1 MCDSVS
7 SLANLGQVFEK
18 FRPQL
23 LSMLQRRMDPGL
35 GKRNDPEDVLAD
47 AFLAARHRW
56 PNVER
61 ELLADADGQ
70 EEKLQY
76 AWLYRITRDT
86 LLVRHRFNARDKRD
100 MRRDMAWS
108 QAGSS
113 QLCGLMKQ
121 GTSPDKALLRIELQ
135 EEVRRVVDLLKDNER
150 EVLWMRH
157 EDQLNYRQIGLVLE
171 ISENAAA
178 VRYTRAL
185 RRLREL
191 WQKLHAEWSRT

>member
-7 SLANLGQVFEK
+7 GFANLGQIFEK

-23 LSMLQRRMDPGL
+23 LLMLQRRMDPVL
-35 GKRNDPEDVLAD
+35 EKRVDPDDILAE
-47 AFLAARHRW
+47 AFLAARNRW
-56 PNVER
+56 PKVKSQFYSDVEGR
-61 ELLADADGQ
+61 

-76 AWLYRITRDT
+76 AWLYRISRDT
-86 LLVRHRFNARDKRD
+86 LIERYRFNVRDKRD
-100 MRRDMAWS
+100 MRRDMPWS

-121 GTSPDKALLRIELQ
+121 GTSPDKAVLRTELQ
-135 EEVRRVVDLLKDNER
+135 EEVRRVVGLLKDSER

-157 EDQLNYRQIGLVLE
+157 EDQLNFAQIGFVLE
-171 ISENAAA
+171 ITENAAT

-185 RRLREL
+185 RQLREL
-191 WQKLHAEWSRT
+191 WKNLHAEWSGT

>member
-35 GKRNDPEDVLAD
+35 GKRDDPEDVLAD

-56 PNVER
+56 PKVE
-61 ELLADADGQ
+61 LQLFGDAVGQ

-86 LLVRHRFNARDKRD
+86 LIERYRFNARDKRD

-108 QAGSS
+108 EAGSS

-121 GTSPDKALLRIELQ
+121 GTSPDKTLLRIELQ

-171 ISENAAA
+171 ISETAAA